1 MGAPGAARGSPGDSV
16 MDEKITPFRMN
27 QLMEVAAK
35 VTKLMVTGIW
45 HLSYEEMEIVLKL
58 VHCGMNE
65 SMEKN
70 KEEEQCS

>member
-1 MGAPGAARGSPGDSV
+1 

-27 QLMEVAAK
+27 QLMEVASR

-58 VHCGMNE
+58 VHCGMDE

-70 KEEEQCS
+70 KEEEQCF